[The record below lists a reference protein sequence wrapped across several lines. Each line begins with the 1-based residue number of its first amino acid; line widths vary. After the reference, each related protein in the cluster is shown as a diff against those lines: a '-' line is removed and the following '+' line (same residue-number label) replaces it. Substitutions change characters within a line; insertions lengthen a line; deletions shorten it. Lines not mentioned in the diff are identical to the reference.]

1 MEYRRPLPAGAASY
15 NRRMRSLFLAIA
27 FLLPMAETAFGQAA
41 YPARP
46 VRIIVPFGPGG
57 SGDITARTF
66 GHYLETQARQVV
78 VVENRPGGNG
88 ILGTEAAKLA
98 APDGYTLLLTTNTT
112 HAANVSL
119 YKTLPYAPLKDF
131 ENIALFGTF
140 GSVVVVP
147 KDSGIDSMAALVA
160 QAKANPVRVFFG
172 YYNSSSQVSAEL
184 FRARAGLAMT
194 GVAYKS
200 IGNAVADLLGKQ
212 LQVMFME
219 YVSASSHIEGGKLV
233 ALGVTGEKRR
243 AVWPNVPAL
252 GELYPGYE
260 LFGFLGLAAP
270 ARTPAEILDS
280 LNVWVNKA
288 IDSPAVRQTLEKH
301 GMDVKP
307 QSRAEHQA
315 FIAREIERW
324 REQVRTAGIEPQ

>member
-1 MEYRRPLPAGAASY
+1 MRNLLLALCPLLLLGAQDA
-15 NRRMRSLFLAIA
+15 AA
-27 FLLPMAETAFGQAA
+27 QGA
-41 YPARP
+41 YPARAI
-46 VRIIVPFGPGG
+46 RIIVPFGPGG

-66 GHYLETQARQVV
+66 GAYLEPQVKQPV
-78 VVENRPGGNG
+78 LVENRPGANG
-88 ILGTEAAKLA
+88 LIGTEAAKHA
-98 APDGYTLLLTTNTT
+98 AADGYTLLLTTNTT

-119 YKTLPYAPLKDF
+119 YRTLPYAPMKDF

-147 KDSGIDSMAALVA
+147 KDSGIDSMAALVG
-160 QAKANPVRVFFG
+160 QARANPGRVFFG

-194 GVAYKS
+194 GVSYKS
-200 IGNAVADLLGKQ
+200 IGNAVSDLLGKQ

-219 YVSASSHIEGGKLV
+219 YVSASPHIEGGKLV

-243 AVWPNVPAL
+243 AVWPNVPSL
-252 GELYPGYE
+252 GEAYPGYE

-270 ARTPAEILDS
+270 VGTPPEVLDA
-280 LNVWVNKA
+280 LNAWVNRA
-288 IDSPAVRQTLEKH
+288 IEAPAVRQTLEKH
-301 GMDVKP
+301 GMDVRP
-307 QSRAEHQA
+307 QTRAEHQQ

-324 REQVRTAGIEPQ
+324 KAHVKTAGIEPQ